1 MKKIIFLLFYSFTFI
16 GFCFAQEQLVLGKT
30 YKVQSK
36 ILKEDRKLNIYTPDG
51 YHPDSSKT
59 YPVIYLL
66 DGSANEDFVHIV
78 GIVQFLTMID
88 AMPKSIVIGITN
100 VDRKRDFTFP
110 TTIKKDKE
118 DFPTTGGSANFINFL
133 AKEVQPFVEQKF
145 KTNTSKTIIG
155 QSLGGLLATEILLKQ
170 SKLFDNYVMISPSLW
185 WDKQSL
191 LKDVET
197 VINNK
202 KLISTK
208 VYIAVGEEGK
218 VMKEDATKLAEV
230 LQKNKDLKVS
240 FEFFG
245 KEDHATILHNSV
257 YQILLKMYTKGK

>member
-1 MKKIIFLLFYSFTFI
+1 MKKIIFLLFCSFTFI

-30 YKVQSK
+30 YKIQSK

-88 AMPKSIVIGITN
+88 AMPKSIVIGIAN

>member
-1 MKKIIFLLFYSFTFI
+1 MKKIILLLFCSFTFI
-16 GFCFAQEQLVLGKT
+16 SLCFAQEPLILGKT
-30 YKVQSK
+30 YKIQSK
-36 ILKEDRKLNIYTPDG
+36 ILKEDRKLNIFTPEG

-59 YPVIYLL
+59 YPVIFLL

-78 GIVQFLTMID
+78 GVVQFLTMIE
-88 AMPKSIVIGITN
+88 AMPKSIVIGIAN

-133 AKEVQPFVEQKF
+133 ANEVMPFVEQKF
-145 KTNTSKTIIG
+145 KTNASKTIIG

-170 SKLFDNYVMISPSLW
+170 SKLFNNYVMISPSLW

-191 LKDVET
+191 LKNAET
-197 VINNK
+197 VINIQ
-202 KLISTK
+202 KLISTN

-218 VMKEDATKLAEV
+218 VMKDDAKKLAEV

-240 FEFFG
+240 FEVFEN
-245 KEDHATILHNSV
+245 EDHATILHNSV
-257 YQILLKMYTKGK
+257 YQILLKMYAKRK